1 MTDDLAD
8 AHPLDRLAARY
19 GALYPLSERRA
30 DSRPQSWPVDY
41 RAEIEATKAAQAERL
56 ALMCM
61 PWLWPLVALSAWAQ
75 IGRNR

>member
-19 GALYPLSERRA
+19 GALYPLSERRMN
-30 DSRPQSWPVDY
+30 SQPKSWPVDY

-61 PWLWPLVALSAWAQ
+61 PWLWPLVTMSAILKGTNQ
-75 IGRNR
+75 